1 MPCVQQASYLGEGP
15 LMWILPLY
23 LHINKKS
30 DDDDEIMF
38 SKIQILTQVCYC
50 QSFYASHMSCFFYE
64 SSFLYQGLSKEQKS
78 RKKKKKKKT
87 QKLTQLSSRSHPRH
101 LVGKRTAQKRHHH
114 RHHKRQPGEQQFPIQ

>member
-1 MPCVQQASYLGEGP
+1 
-15 LMWILPLY
+15 MWILPLY

-78 RKKKKKKKT
+78 RKKKKKKKNSET
-87 QKLTQLSSRSHPRH
+87 DSIKFKISSKTPR
-101 LVGKRTAQKRHHH
+101 GKKDSTK
-114 RHHKRQPGEQQFPIQ
+114 KTPS